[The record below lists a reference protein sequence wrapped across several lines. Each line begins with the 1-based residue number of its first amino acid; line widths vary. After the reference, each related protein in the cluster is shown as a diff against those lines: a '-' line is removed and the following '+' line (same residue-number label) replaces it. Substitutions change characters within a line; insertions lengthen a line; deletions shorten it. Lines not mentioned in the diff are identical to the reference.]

1 MNGNVSSNGW
11 HRLLQRQLQHHS
23 LNLAVIPPDVIQ
35 LIETVNK
42 TYMQYD
48 LQLDSSNG
56 VRAEAQQELLATLNG
71 SQHTLPE
78 QIVGPV
84 ACIGND
90 SLATKGHNG
99 VSGHSANDS
108 MVAPPSNGNGQS
120 GNGHKSNGHNGTGVS
135 DGNGNGRHALQVP
148 EETDPWL
155 RAIFNSLDE
164 AVVVLD
170 QNLLVANVNEA
181 AERLFQYSRE
191 ELCGNDVSLAFP
203 SKAAY
208 EQLRDTLHNQLLK
221 SESVTHRI
229 MFKRRDGSEFP
240 AENTVSRLRDREG
253 KALGVVCVMH
263 DLTEASRQERIRNI
277 ASNISEAALL
287 LDSVEELCKHIHNQI
302 GTLLDARNFF
312 VALYHPEHGT
322 YTLPYIVDQFDN
334 EAFADVGEIRM
345 EHSVTDYVRRT
356 GEPQLVDPD
365 RWEALEQS
373 GEIRL
378 IGTQSYH
385 WMGVPLRSREGVT
398 GVVVVQTYDEAQRY
412 TDEHFDLMIRVSEQ
426 IGHAVERKRAEQN
439 LRYSEERNRA
449 ILNALPDLMFVFD
462 RDGVFKDFTASNHDL
477 LLMPPEVFLNKSA
490 LEVLPPE
497 LGQRTMQEIQS
508 VFETGKPQI
517 YEYSLEIKNEEHWF
531 ECRMVLAA
539 ENEVLNIVR
548 DTTSQK
554 RAEREKQNIENRM
567 QHAQKLES
575 LGVLAGGIAHDF
587 NNLLVGIM
595 GNANLALTRM
605 AEEDGERQ
613 LVENIQTAAMRAADL
628 TRQMLA
634 YSGKGSFVI
643 EPLDLSQAI
652 EEMAHLLEVSISK
665 QCELKYDF
673 GDNVPMVQGDA
684 TQIRQ
689 VVMNLITNASDA
701 IGDNPGRIMVRTGTT
716 VVTEESVRGIYLN
729 SDLEV
734 GPYSFVEISDTGAG
748 MSQETINKMF
758 DPFFT
763 TKFTGRGLG
772 LAAVLGIIRSHGGAI
787 KVYSEV
793 GKGTTIRVLLPASG
807 EEQIEELNDLSA
819 GEAVFTGPATVLVVD
834 DDETVR
840 QVAQMMLE
848 GQGFTVYTA
857 EDGQDGIDVYREHSD
872 EISLVILDMTMPRM
886 DGEQAF
892 QHLKEL
898 DPNVRVVLS
907 SGYNEQETMSHFNG
921 EGLAGFIQKPYQMH
935 ELIGRVRQALE
946 KQTDG

>member
-42 TYMQYD
+42 TYKQYD

-71 SQHTLPE
+71 SRPTSPE
-78 QIVGPV
+78 HMIGPV
-84 ACIGND
+84 ACIG
-90 SLATKGHNG
+90 SATAAANGKNGHNDQ
-99 VSGHSANDS
+99 HANDGIELP
-108 MVAPPSNGNGQS
+108 VSNGNGHN
-120 GNGHKSNGHNGTGVS
+120 GNGNGHNGK
-135 DGNGNGRHALQVP
+135 HALQVS

-170 QNLLVANVNEA
+170 QKLFIANVNEA
-181 AERLFQYSRE
+181 AEKLFQYSRE
-191 ELCGNDVSLAFP
+191 ELCGNDVSLAFT
-203 SKAAY
+203 SKTAFQ
-208 EQLRDTLHNQLLK
+208 QLRLTLQHQLLS

-229 MFKRRDGSEFP
+229 MLKRRDGSEFP
-240 AENTVSRLRDREG
+240 AENTVSRLRDKQG
-253 KALGVVCVMH
+253 KALGVVCVIT

-287 LDSVEELCKHIHNQI
+287 LDGVEELCEHIHKQI

-312 VALYHPEHGT
+312 VALYHPKRGT

-334 EAFADVGEIRM
+334 EAFADIGEIRM
-345 EHSVTDYVRRT
+345 EHSMTDYVRRT

-365 RWEALEQS
+365 RWETLEQA

-398 GVVVVQTYDEAQRY
+398 GVVVAQTYDEAQRY

-439 LRYSEERNRA
+439 LRESEHKNRTLIHA
-449 ILNALPDLMFVFD
+449 IPDLIVVID
-462 RDGVFKDFTASNHDL
+462 ENGITRQCDASSAYKLRKDK
-477 LLMPPEVFLNKSA
+477 EEYLNKPIV
-490 LEVLPPE
+490 EVLPPE
-497 LGQRTMQEIQS
+497 VSSRTISHLKSALATGETQS
-508 VFETGKPQI
+508 
-517 YEYSLEIKNEEHWF
+517 YEYSLNEDEENEGF
-531 ECRMVLAA
+531 FDVRMVPYI
-539 ENEVLNIVR
+539 NNQVLMLIR
-548 DTTSQK
+548 DITSQK

-605 AEEDGERQ
+605 SEEDDERQ

-634 YSGKGSFVI
+634 YSGKGSFII

-673 GDNVPMVQGDA
+673 GDKVPMVQGDA

-701 IGDNPGRIMVRTGTT
+701 IGDNPGRITVRTGTT
-716 VVTEESVRGIYLN
+716 IVTEESVRGIYLN

-734 GPYSFVEISDTGAG
+734 GSYSFVEISDTGAG
-748 MSQETINKMF
+748 MSQETIDKMF

-787 KVYSEV
+787 KVYSEF

-807 EEQIEELNDLSA
+807 EEQTEELNDLSTS
-819 GEAVFTGPATVLVVD
+819 EAVFDGPATVLVVD

-857 EDGQDGIDVYREHSD
+857 EDGQDGIDVYREHGD

-892 QHLKEL
+892 QHLQEL

-935 ELIGRVRQALE
+935 ELIGRVREALE